1 MSYITLGMIL
11 NIRWAKTLI
20 FCLRTLPTKIYK
32 LQHVATHNLVKIIC
46 QYLSRLLKISENKP
60 KSKFR
65 IWLWPLTLTLFS
77 FFWTKE
83 LKSKDPR
90 PISLMVY
97 QLETHITYIKCIRGN
112 NSHMESPD
120 SFGSNEYPNPEEV
133 TSNLVK

>member
-20 FCLRTLPTKIYK
+20 YCLRTLPTKIYK

-46 QYLSRLLKISENKP
+46 QYLSRLLKIRENKP

-65 IWLWPLTLTLFS
+65 IWPWPLTLTLFS

-120 SFGSNEYPNPEEV
+120 YFSPNEYPNPEEV